1 MPGSFFQAGVTFV
14 LSTGVT
20 AFFLLFKGS
29 IDVEALAVCYCVVC
43 PHELHTYFQ
52 KDTFPALYL
61 RSYYILWSVCL
72 RYMPWFPALSDTI
85 PHRVPHTY
93 RSTVF
98 RLLVHKPDLARRP
111 LVLQPVVR
119 GLQQAIAA
127 KNLWEHRQ
135 AFQCCSARRSIWTS
149 GFLLR
154 NL

>member
-20 AFFLLFKGS
+20 AFFLLFKWS
-29 IDVEALAVCYCVVC
+29 IDVEAQAVCYCVVC
-43 PHELHTYFQ
+43 PHELHTYFPNN
-52 KDTFPALYL
+52 TFPDLYL
-61 RSYYILWSVCL
+61 RSYCILWSFCL
-72 RYMPWFPALSDTI
+72 RYMPRFPALSDNI

-135 AFQCCSARRSIWTS
+135 AFQCCKARRSIWTS